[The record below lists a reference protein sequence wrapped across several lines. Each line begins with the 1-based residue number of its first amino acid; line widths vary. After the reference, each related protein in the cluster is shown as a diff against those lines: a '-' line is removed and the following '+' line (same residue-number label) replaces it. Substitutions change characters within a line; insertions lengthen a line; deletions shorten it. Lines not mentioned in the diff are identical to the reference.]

1 MICYICT
8 NQEFS
13 GNLRKD
19 WTARQRAVDKV
30 AVTMIVLH
38 NFLQKT
44 ILKFEYVSWICQ
56 KLVTKKF
63 FHDLYQKEIDL
74 MARKVL
80 REKLKCIQ
88 NSLYSGI
95 MADEY
100 TQIENQERVPLC
112 LSIFSYNPCKFDRR

>member
-44 ILKFEYVSWICQ
+44 ILKFEYVSWIWQ
-56 KLVTKKF
+56 ELVTKKF

-100 TQIENQERVPLC
+100 TQIENQERVSLC

>member
-44 ILKFEYVSWICQ
+44 ILKFEYVSWIWQ
-56 KLVTKKF
+56 ELVTKKF

-100 TQIENQERVPLC
+100 TQIENQERVSLC
-112 LSIFSYNPCKFDRR
+112 SV

>member
-1 MICYICT
+1 
-8 NQEFS
+8 
-13 GNLRKD
+13 
-19 WTARQRAVDKV
+19 
-30 AVTMIVLH
+30 
-38 NFLQKT
+38 
-44 ILKFEYVSWICQ
+44 
-56 KLVTKKF
+56 
-63 FHDLYQKEIDL
+63 

-100 TQIENQERVPLC
+100 TQIENQEGVSLC